1 MLYTDLCIYLPVC
14 CINLSVSF
22 IYLCTVFTCVVEN
35 RCPWYFDHINLCTV
49 FTCVLYLSVFCI
61 YLCTI
66 FICVLYLCV
75 YFIYLCTIFTCVAEN
90 RCPWYLLMTV
100 NCLTSLS
107 SNQATGVRKSRG
119 LARPLA
125 PTEN

>member
-22 IYLCTVFTCVVEN
+22 ICLCTV
-35 RCPWYFDHINLCTV
+35 
-49 FTCVLYLSVFCI
+49 
-61 YLCTI
+61 
-66 FICVLYLCV
+66 
-75 YFIYLCTIFTCVAEN
+75 FTCVAEN